1 MDTEEEFE
9 EFIKKAIK
17 NLDEDLED
25 VKIDFKEH

>member
-1 MDTEEEFE
+1 MDEEEEFE

-17 NLDEDLED
+17 NLDEGLED